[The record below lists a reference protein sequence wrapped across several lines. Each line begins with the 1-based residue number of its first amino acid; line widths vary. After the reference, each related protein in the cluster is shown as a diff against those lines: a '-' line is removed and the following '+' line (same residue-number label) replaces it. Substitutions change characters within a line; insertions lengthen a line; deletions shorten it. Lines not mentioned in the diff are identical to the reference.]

1 MIKDLWRA
9 SDESYTNMNHLQ
21 TNHKG
26 YTEEHWPEI
35 AIVWT
40 GQSEF
45 SCTKTTKGHFSSIQA
60 TEFDG
65 FWEQKYNVIIEGTHT
80 YFQECISKV
89 AIFFTLDLLM
99 PLFCSD
105 LQLMTSW
112 LTLRKSFKVSWNFNF
127 FWHIFLGNKIIFLE
141 NQSLCIKVYQDYF
154 PHLTTKLQIIAM

>member
-45 SCTKTTKGHFSSIQA
+45 SCTKTTKVQFSSIQA
-60 TEFDG
+60 IEFDG
-65 FWEQKYNVIIEGTHT
+65 FWEQKYNVIIEGTTHFFPRMYIQGCHFLHT
-80 YFQECISKV
+80 GSTYVFVLLWFTTNYF
-89 AIFFTLDLLM
+89 
-99 PLFCSD
+99 
-105 LQLMTSW
+105 MTDPSE
-112 LTLRKSFKVSWNFNF
+112 
-127 FWHIFLGNKIIFLE
+127 II
-141 NQSLCIKVYQDYF
+141 
-154 PHLTTKLQIIAM
+154 